1 MNNSEQIK
9 YVYGELE
16 ALKNNID
23 ELKRRI
29 EELKCF
35 NRVLSYILSAINDF

>member
-9 YVYGELE
+9 DVFEKLE

-23 ELKRRI
+23 EIKREMKNSNFSTR
-29 EELKCF
+29 
-35 NRVLSYILSAINDF
+35 Y

>member
-9 YVYGELE
+9 DVFDKLE

-23 ELKRRI
+23 ELKIEI
-29 EELKCF
+29 EELRYF
-35 NRVLSYILSAINDF
+35 NRVLSYKLRELPDF